1 MREIP
6 TLDTERLVLRPFRLE
21 DAATVQQLAGDVAIA
36 DTTLR
41 IPHPYLDGM
50 AEDWISTHEEAFA
63 KVEGLAL
70 AITCKSDGSLVGSI
84 SLIGIAEGHRAEL
97 AYWIGKP
104 YWNQGFCTEA
114 GRAVVR
120 FAFTELGLLRVH
132 AWHFGRNPASGRIMR
147 KLGMRHEGTLRQHV
161 RKWDECEDL
170 ELYGILKQEWAA
182 EGAAQDCFLPRL

>member
-6 TLDTERLVLRPFRLE
+6 TLETERLVLRPFSLQ
-21 DAATVQQLAGDVAIA
+21 DAATVQQLAGDVAVA
-36 DTTLR
+36 DTTLN

-50 AEDWISTHEEAFA
+50 AEDWISKHGEAFA
-63 KVEGLAL
+63 KLEGLTL
-70 AITCKSDGSLVGSI
+70 AITRKSDGSVVGAI
-84 SLIGIAEGHRAEL
+84 SLIGIADGHRAEL

-120 FAFTELGLLRVH
+120 FAFRDLGLLRVH